1 MCFSR
6 YRLSDRG
13 AADLVTGKNGRHPP
27 VEFVPVPPLRP
38 LRPRNGQ
45 QPRSDHDSTAERISN
60 MRGGAGLEIDLADP
74 RHREPL
80 PSDLRQALPDRGLV
94 NYREAKTVVRVL
106 EGFTTEPRPQGG
118 VKGGEDAGHSH
129 SRATESLARVA
140 VLTLYPAQAELIR
153 RLVQQSTVLQA
164 ARMPVDIGV
173 PSAFRQNEYHSIVL
187 SLTRSHTHRAVCY
200 GESPS
205 LLVLALTRAC
215 ERLILVGDAGTLAR
229 RSQWHGR
236 LDHLDEATA
245 DKELDLIAQLVR
257 YLDGQGHYPDV
268 FHLREGSSS

>member
-1 MCFSR
+1 MEGLGSEPR
-6 YRLSDRG
+6 ARRG
-13 AADLVTGKNGRHPP
+13 EGEKNKGP
-27 VEFVPVPPLRP
+27 
-38 LRPRNGQ
+38 
-45 QPRSDHDSTAERISN
+45 
-60 MRGGAGLEIDLADP
+60 
-74 RHREPL
+74 
-80 PSDLRQALPDRGLV
+80 RQAPAAEL
-94 NYREAKTVVRVL
+94 
-106 EGFTTEPRPQGG
+106 
-118 VKGGEDAGHSH
+118 
-129 SRATESLARVA
+129 RASVA

-173 PSAFRQNEYHSIVL
+173 PSEFRHHEYHSIVV
-187 SLTRSHTHRAVCY
+187 SLTRSHTHRAVCF
-200 GESPS
+200 GESPN

-257 YLDGQGHYPDV
+257 YLDGQGHYPEA
-268 FHLREGSSS
+268 FHVREGSSS